1 MMRWAGAVGRETLW
15 VAIGLCCA
23 VMGSGCV
30 EETSLTTP
38 VFSGACPEGTSSDGL
53 DCRLPSALVVG
64 PRALFAAR
72 QGVPYEVRFEAVG
85 GDGDHRFALE
95 GELPEGL
102 SLSDDGLLSG
112 VAEVAG
118 AFTFSINVVDGA
130 GLQGAVEL
138 TLNVEAAPGACVPEE
153 EICGDEQDNDCD
165 GEVDEGCEA
174 CVPEEE
180 ICGDDQDN
188 DCDGQIDEGCE
199 ACVPEEEVCGDGQDN
214 DCDGQIDEGC
224 EDIDVVLVLDDVV
237 LEQAQP
243 GEALF
248 EVSYVTENLGGDDTA
263 SYRDNIFL
271 TRPDVPNDV
280 VEVLGS
286 YDRAPLG
293 SGERRRVEESFVM
306 PDSVESG
313 RWLVVVIIDRRNET
327 GDVDLADNV
336 VRVEVDYRG
345 PDDVTCSPGPN
356 AQCAGADL
364 QGVNLNGEN
373 LIGADFEDGDLRR
386 ADLREANLSGA
397 SLSDANLRAATLRDA
412 VLIGADLSGAD
423 LRGANLRGAN
433 FSGANL
439 RGALLDGANMR
450 EANLTSADMTDAS
463 AGDTDVRDVLW
474 LNTTC
479 PDGTI
484 STFND
489 NTCEGHLNP

>member
-1 MMRWAGAVGRETLW
+1 MRWACAVGRQTLW

-23 VMGSGCV
+23 VVGSGCV

-53 DCRLPSALVVG
+53 DCRVPSALVVG

-85 GDGDHRFALE
+85 GDGDHRFELE

-118 AFTFSINVVDGA
+118 AFIFSINVVDGA
-130 GLQGAVEL
+130 GLQGAAEL
-138 TLNVEAAPGACVPEE
+138 TLNVEAVPGACVPEE

-165 GEVDEGCEA
+165 GEVDEGCE
-174 CVPEEE
+174 
-180 ICGDDQDN
+180 G
-188 DCDGQIDEGCE
+188 
-199 ACVPEEEVCGDGQDN
+199 CVPEEEVCGDGQDN

-224 EDIDVVLVLDDVV
+224 EDDDVVLVLDDVA
-237 LEQAQP
+237 LEQAEP

-306 PDSVESG
+306 PDSVASG
-313 RWLVVVIIDRRNET
+313 QWLIVVIIDRRNET

-336 VRVEVDYRG
+336 VRIEVDYRG
-345 PDDVTCSPGPN
+345 PDAVTCSPGPN

-373 LIGADFEDGDLRR
+373 LVGADFEAGDLRR
-386 ADLREANLSGA
+386 ADLRGANLSGA
-397 SLSDANLRAATLRDA
+397 SLSDANLRAARLRDA

-463 AGDTDVRDVLW
+463 AGDADVRDVLW